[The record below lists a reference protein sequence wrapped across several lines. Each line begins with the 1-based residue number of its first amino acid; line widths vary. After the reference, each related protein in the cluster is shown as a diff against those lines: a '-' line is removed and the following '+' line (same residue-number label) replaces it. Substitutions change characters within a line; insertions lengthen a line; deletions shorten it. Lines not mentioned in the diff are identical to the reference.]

1 MNGIIVLGC
10 YRSGSSAVAGI
21 LNHLGVCMGSSL
33 DPPSKG
39 NPQGYYEDIEFKD
52 LHKKM
57 MDDED
62 VTKEYK
68 SLLEKRR
75 KLPLWGLKDPRLCLL
90 IHQLPLSPDYVI
102 VTHRDKTE
110 IAHSLKK
117 IMESPTA
124 KQWIPLIDHYL
135 EKRDLWLKCYTGII
149 MDVRFDELRSHP
161 HRVVESI
168 ANFVSL
174 PFRKEA
180 VDFISFS

>member
-21 LNHLGVCMGSSL
+21 LHHLGVFMGTVL

-39 NPQGYYEDIEFKD
+39 NPQGYYEDVEFKD

-57 MDDED
+57 MEEED
-62 VTKEYK
+62 VMEEYAD
-68 SLLEKRR
+68 LLERR
-75 KLPLWGLKDPRLCLL
+75 KQLPLWGLKDPRLCLL
-90 IHQLPLSPDYVI
+90 MHQLPLKPAYVI
-102 VTHRDKTE
+102 VTHRDQAE

-117 IMESPTA
+117 IMESPNA
-124 KQWIPLIDHYL
+124 KQWVPLIDHYL
-135 EKRDLWLKCYTGII
+135 EKRDSWLKCYTGPV
-149 MDVRFDELRSHP
+149 MDVRFDELRINP
-161 HRVVESI
+161 HRTVQAI
-168 ANFVSL
+168 ANFVSI